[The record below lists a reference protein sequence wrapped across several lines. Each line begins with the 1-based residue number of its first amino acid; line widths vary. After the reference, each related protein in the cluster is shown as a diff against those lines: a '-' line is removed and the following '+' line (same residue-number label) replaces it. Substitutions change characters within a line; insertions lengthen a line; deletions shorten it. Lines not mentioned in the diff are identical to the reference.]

1 MKKVKTTTYTIPTD
15 EQPNQKQEPLYTTGK
30 TFQDNFHP
38 NGTERKKQA
47 NKQAMSQIKESLSK
61 DRPAPPKSTSQPY
74 STPNVK
80 PAASPQPL
88 DAENDDHFNTPPKV
102 PVKAFPPCLQSAVDI
117 ACGRTEAHP
126 MAVALHYVVYF
137 AAHIGQQRYIRIGNE
152 KHSLDMYGLLVGK
165 TGKVKG
171 TAESQAR
178 VIEQLATAELIA
190 KYGYKPPRK
199 LSGLSSGEGL
209 IEAIKDP
216 GDEEDDKAWVDK
228 RLLITES
235 EYANV
240 LTQDQRGGNTLS
252 VVLRDAY
259 DGKTLS
265 NLTVTSRVATSP
277 HISIIGHITPGELL
291 GHKSFLS
298 QSVNGGLNRNL
309 IFFARREQ
317 TTPTPRQY
325 TPEEAESLSQWLA
338 ERIYRARDQSSS
350 DNFQVKLKDREMVMS
365 DPAKAVITKEYH
377 RRESE
382 QDAMPELLANLVSRH
397 RVFVRRLSA
406 IFALMDGTDTI
417 EAEHVRQ
424 AYCWLDYSMDSIRY
438 LLSTARQEAE
448 QEEVISLAD
457 TVYDFLLTH
466 NNGEGA
472 SGTEISRTLFSG
484 NKKAKDITPALK
496 ALIDSTPPRVEQ
508 YQPEKKGRGKKKTI
522 FRPINTK

>member
-1 MKKVKTTTYTIPTD
+1 MKKVKTTTYTPPVD
-15 EQPNQKQEPLYTTGK
+15 ETLSQKPRPVYMDGAIYKEH
-30 TFQDNFHP
+30 FNA
-38 NGTERKKQA
+38 NGTERNKQA
-47 NKQAMSQIKESLSK
+47 NKQAMSQRNELNKAA
-61 DRPAPPKSTSQPY
+61 PAKTNNHPDNAPDI
-74 STPNVK
+74 K
-80 PAASPQPL
+80 PAAYTQPH
-88 DAENDDHFNTPPKV
+88 DADNEDHFNTPPTV
-102 PVKAFPPCLQSAVDI
+102 PDNAFPPCLQSAVGI
-117 ACGRTEAHP
+117 ACHGTEAHP

-137 AAHIGQQRYIRIGNE
+137 AANIGQQRYIRIGNE
-152 KHSLDMYGLLVGK
+152 KHNLNFYGLLVGK

-178 VIEQLATAELIA
+178 FIEQLATADLVTR
-190 KYGYKPPRK
+190 YSYKPPRK

-252 VVLRDAY
+252 VILRDAY

-298 QSVNGGLNRNL
+298 QSVNGALNRNL

-325 TPEEAESLSQWLA
+325 TPEEAESLSQWFA
-338 ERIYRARDQSSS
+338 ESIYRARDQSNS
-350 DNFQVKLKDREMVMS
+350 DNYQVKLKNREMVMS
-365 DPAKAVITKEYH
+365 DPAKDVITKEYH
-377 RRESE
+377 RREAE

-397 RVFVRRLSA
+397 RVFVWRLSA
-406 IFALMDGTDTI
+406 ILALMDGTDTVA
-417 EAEHVRQ
+417 AEHVQQ
-424 AYCWLDYSMDSIRY
+424 AYRWLDYSLDSIRY
-438 LLSTARQEAE
+438 LLGTARQEAE
-448 QEEVISLAD
+448 QEEVMSLAD
-457 TVYDFLLTH
+457 TIYDFLLSY

-472 SGTEISRTLFSG
+472 SSTDISRILFSG
-484 NKKAKDITPALK
+484 NKKAKDIAPALK

-508 YQPEKKGRGKKKTI
+508 FQPEKKGRGKKKTI
-522 FRPINTK
+522 FKPITTK